1 MAEQFTLE
9 DNELV
14 ETIDPKDLDMAAQI
28 QEVVHSFEGDV
39 VNVKCK
45 LYKIEKGR
53 RRWLYDAMPV
63 ELGDVQNALKNEY
76 GPGLY
81 ENHVYI
87 NGRLDQRL
95 KLDIGETLADRF
107 PGRIPPADD
116 KGLRSSDILALVRE
130 MNANQAEQ
138 NRLMMERMENTIK
151 TVVPQQSAQA
161 PINPLDLQTSILA
174 MMVQM
179 KEILGP
185 NQAAPSTDPIDTIS
199 RVVELIP
206 TMQAITGE
214 GGTAPVMASLA
225 KEFLPRLMDL
235 AKLQPTP
242 PDPQAPLTPDQ
253 VSHMANAHTQAVT
266 NQTPPQSK
274 AQPGDKTEMLNK
286 FIVNKALGF
295 LLTAAERDFSPV
307 TYAELLIDQA
317 QVYGMEQEVINF
329 ILADGAIN
337 ALYEINPK
345 VGTYKA
351 WFEQLIEAVKEMV
364 TEVPEEGSE
373 ATNEPHL
380 TGAEVTPIST
390 LDASI
395 PTEQKPTVADSRRGV
410 GNQGNITPDVESG

>member
-9 DNELV
+9 DTELV
-14 ETIDPKDLDMAAQI
+14 ETIDPRDLDMAAQI

-87 NGRLDQRL
+87 NGKLDQRL
-95 KLDIGETLADRF
+95 KLDIGETLADKF
-107 PGRIPPADD
+107 PGRATVTDA
-116 KGLRSSDILALVRE
+116 KGLNSGDILALVRE

-151 TVVPQQSAQA
+151 TVIPQYQPQAQV
-161 PINPLDLQTSILA
+161 NPLELQTSILA

-179 KEILGP
+179 KDILGG
-185 NQAAPSTDPIDTIS
+185 NQAPSNDPIDTIS
-199 RVVELIP
+199 RVVEMIP
-206 TMQAITGE
+206 AMQALSGE

-225 KEFLPRLMDL
+225 KEFLPKLMDL
-235 AKLQPTP
+235 AKLQPTAP
-242 PDPQAPLTPDQ
+242 NPQAAMTPDQ
-253 VSHMANAHTQAVT
+253 IAHMANAHTEAVT
-266 NQTPPQSK
+266 GQTPPKQQS
-274 AQPGDKTEMLNK
+274 GDKSEMLNK

-295 LLTAAERDFSPV
+295 LLTAAERNFSTV

-317 QVYGMEQEVINF
+317 QIYGMEQEVLNF
-329 ILADGAIN
+329 ILAEGALDKMYAIN
-337 ALYEINPK
+337 NK
-345 VGTYKA
+345 VGLHKE
-351 WFEQLIEAVKEMV
+351 WFEQVIEAVREMV
-364 TEVPEEGSE
+364 SEEGTE
-373 ATNEPHL
+373 ANNAPDL
-380 TGAEVTPIST
+380 TSGQIHAINPS
-390 LDASI
+390 DASI
-395 PTEQKPTVADSRRGV
+395 PAEQVSTVADSRRGD
-410 GNQGNITPDVESG
+410 GNEDNLAPNVKPG